1 MRLLKSYCYK
11 VFVNVANL
19 REYKIYQTYKGKE
32 QKMGNRVLKKKISDY
47 LNQNKQSLDDIN
59 QHIYDV
65 ILINRLTNSEVAALF
80 TGLMREILSSE
91 HNKKLLNNLGIDIG
105 QLNPEL
111 TTKIQ
116 QILTEEWLANQGLLK

>member
-1 MRLLKSYCYK
+1 MVNK
-11 VFVNVANL
+11 VAD
-19 REYKIYQTYKGKE
+19 
-32 QKMGNRVLKKKISDY
+32 KKISDY

-65 ILINRLTNSEVAALF
+65 ITINRLTNSEVAALF
-80 TGLMREILSSE
+80 TGLMRQVLSSE
-91 HNKKLLNNLGIDIG
+91 HNVKLLDNLGIQVG

>member
-1 MRLLKSYCYK
+1 MVNK
-11 VFVNVANL
+11 VAD
-19 REYKIYQTYKGKE
+19 
-32 QKMGNRVLKKKISDY
+32 KKISDY

-65 ILINRLTNSEVAALF
+65 ITINRLTNSEVAALF
-80 TGLMREILSSE
+80 TGLMRQVLSSE
-91 HNKKLLNNLGIDIG
+91 HNVKLLDNLGIQVG

-116 QILTEEWLANQGLLK
+116 QILTDEWLANQGLIK

>member
-1 MRLLKSYCYK
+1 MINK
-11 VFVNVANL
+11 AA
-19 REYKIYQTYKGKE
+19 E
-32 QKMGNRVLKKKISDY
+32 KKISDY

-65 ILINRLTNSEVAALF
+65 IKINRLTNSEVAALF
-80 TGLMREILSSE
+80 TGLMRQVLSSE
-91 HNKKLLNNLGIDIG
+91 HNVKLLDNLGIQVG

-116 QILTEEWLANQGLLK
+116 QILTEEWLANQGLIK

>member
-1 MRLLKSYCYK
+1 MVNK
-11 VFVNVANL
+11 VAD
-19 REYKIYQTYKGKE
+19 
-32 QKMGNRVLKKKISDY
+32 KKISDY

-65 ILINRLTNSEVAALF
+65 ITINRLTNSEVAALF
-80 TGLMREILSSE
+80 TGLMRQALSSE
-91 HNKKLLNNLGIDIG
+91 HNVKLLDNLGIQVG

-116 QILTEEWLANQGLLK
+116 QILTEEWLANQGLIK

>member
-1 MRLLKSYCYK
+1 MINK
-11 VFVNVANL
+11 VA
-19 REYKIYQTYKGKE
+19 E
-32 QKMGNRVLKKKISDY
+32 KKISDY

-65 ILINRLTNSEVAALF
+65 ITINRLTNSEVAALF
-80 TGLMREILSSE
+80 TGLMRQVLSSE
-91 HNKKLLNNLGIDIG
+91 HNVKLLDNLGIQVG

-116 QILTEEWLANQGLLK
+116 QILTEEWLANQGLIK

>member
-1 MRLLKSYCYK
+1 MVNK
-11 VFVNVANL
+11 VAD
-19 REYKIYQTYKGKE
+19 
-32 QKMGNRVLKKKISDY
+32 KKISDY

-65 ILINRLTNSEVAALF
+65 ITINRLTNSEVAALF
-80 TGLMREILSSE
+80 TGLMRQVLSSE
-91 HNKKLLNNLGIDIG
+91 HNVKLLDNLGIQVG

-116 QILTEEWLANQGLLK
+116 QILTEDWLANQGLIK

>member
-1 MRLLKSYCYK
+1 M
-11 VFVNVANL
+11 NTIA
-19 REYKIYQTYKGKE
+19 E
-32 QKMGNRVLKKKISDY
+32 KKISDY

-65 ILINRLTNSEVAALF
+65 IKINRLTNSEVAALF
-80 TGLMREILSSE
+80 TGLMRQVLSSE
-91 HNKKLLNNLGIDIG
+91 HNVKLLNILGIQVG

-116 QILTEEWLANQGLLK
+116 QILTEEWLANQVLIK